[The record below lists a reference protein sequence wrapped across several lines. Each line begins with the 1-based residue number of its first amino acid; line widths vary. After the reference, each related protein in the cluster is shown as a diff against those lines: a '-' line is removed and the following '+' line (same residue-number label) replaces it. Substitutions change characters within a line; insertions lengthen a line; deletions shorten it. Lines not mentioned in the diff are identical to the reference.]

1 MCWWVGLA
9 ASPCPTALGISLSL
23 STRTRRAG
31 SLSHWV
37 RAAGSLW
44 ASISVHPSLP
54 PDGLM
59 GKGWRGM
66 FHGGDDAM
74 QRLLPAA
81 CCRRACLALPLVS
94 RAEQR
99 NSEER
104 TIPSIRPCA
113 SASNLCS
120 AAITCDATGCS
131 GLDWIGLEPVHPVVR
146 WSGLGDRRARAGPD
160 MGREDLAVRPHTA
173 HQKDHVHQLQR

>member
-104 TIPSIRPCA
+104 RGPS
-113 SASNLCS
+113 
-120 AAITCDATGCS
+120 
-131 GLDWIGLEPVHPVVR
+131 
-146 WSGLGDRRARAGPD
+146 
-160 MGREDLAVRPHTA
+160 
-173 HQKDHVHQLQR
+173 DHVRVRATCAVLPLHSRCRWVRFGDARSFPYPHPLVNCPIIILPVSYPF